1 MRELFFDANR
11 CGDSRSVLPAAPV
24 KNVDLSPLTEKLRTL
39 WSALAQLFGEHHFIT
54 ILCAFFAVMMT
65 ISFYRMLKS
74 ISPALV
80 AFICLL
86 ILSTLV
92 LHWTFTRTEPAFL
105 KPAIDFIAPFFPS
118 APEYPAGTHTA
129 PKKPKAS
136 TPAR

>member
-1 MRELFFDANR
+1 M
-11 CGDSRSVLPAAPV
+11 
-24 KNVDLSPLTEKLRTL
+24 KNADLTPLTEKLHNF
-39 WSALAQLFGEHHFIT
+39 WAQIDQLFGEHHFIT

-65 ISFYRMLKS
+65 IGFYRMLKS

-129 PKKPKAS
+129 PAKPAPKKPKPS
-136 TPAR
+136 TAAH